1 MGNGR
6 NGDAVPSPQSPGRQ
20 GTSDVNGDWRGECER
35 MVQDQIAARGLRDAR
50 VLSAMR
56 EVPRHLFVPAA
67 LRQHAY
73 DDGALPIGE
82 GQTISQPYIVAA
94 MTEAARLRQGDRVL
108 EIGTG
113 SGYQAAVL
121 GRLVDQ
127 VLSIER
133 MVGLARRAHDAL
145 QSLGLEGVHLVVA
158 DGVEALRPGLV
169 FDAVIVT
176 AGAPAVSDRLRARL
190 ADGGRL
196 IIPVGPLDIQT
207 LLLVE
212 RQGRN
217 FTESSLGGCVFV
229 PLIGRSGWS
238 SPQG

>member
-1 MGNGR
+1 M
-6 NGDAVPSPQSPGRQ
+6 
-20 GTSDVNGDWRGECER
+20 TGDWRGECER

-56 EVPRHLFVPAA
+56 DVPRHVFVPAE

-73 DDGALPIGE
+73 DDSALPIGE

-94 MTEAARLRQGDRVL
+94 MTEAVRVRQSDRVL

-113 SGYQAAVL
+113 SGYQAALL
-121 GRLVDQ
+121 GQLADQ
-127 VLSIER
+127 VFSIER
-133 MVGLARRAHDAL
+133 MAGLARRARRVL
-145 QSLGLEGVHLVVA
+145 QTLDLERVHLVVA
-158 DGVEALRPGLV
+158 DGVEALRPSIV

-176 AGAPAVSDRLRARL
+176 AGAPAVSDRLRGCL

-196 IIPVGPLDIQT
+196 IIPVGPLDVQT

-212 RQGRN
+212 RHGSR

-229 PLIGRSGWS
+229 PLIGRAGWS
-238 SPQG
+238 SPHG

>member
-1 MGNGR
+1 M
-6 NGDAVPSPQSPGRQ
+6 
-20 GTSDVNGDWRGECER
+20 NGDWRRECQR
-35 MVQDQIAARGLRDAR
+35 MVEDQIVARGLRDQR

-56 EVPRHLFVPAA
+56 DVPRHLFVPAE

-94 MTEAARLRQGDRVL
+94 MTEAVRPQQGDRVL
-108 EIGTG
+108 EVGTG

-121 GRLVDQ
+121 GQLTHR
-127 VLSIER
+127 VLSTER
-133 MVGLARRAHDAL
+133 VVGLALRARHAL
-145 QSLGLEGVHLVVA
+145 QTFGLERVHLVVA
-158 DGVEALRPGLV
+158 DGVEALRPDLV

-176 AGAPAVSDRLRARL
+176 AGAPAVSAGLRARL

-196 IIPVGPLDIQT
+196 IIPVGPLDVQT

-212 RQGRN
+212 RHGSQ

-238 SPQG
+238 SPRE